1 MELMV
6 PTDSLYL
13 FAESRD
19 HPMHV
24 TALTVF
30 KPPEGAGPDF
40 VRDFTDRLVAND
52 QIQPTFRK
60 RPVRLLGA
68 TDLLAW
74 THDDEIDIDYH
85 VRHLAL
91 PAPGRVR
98 DLFELTSRLHTNM
111 LDRHRPLWEAY
122 VLEGLDDGRFALCI
136 KVHHSLIDGAA
147 AAKLLERAMSVD
159 PEDTEVRAMW
169 SMPSLERPP
178 SDRPSLLGS
187 LTKIAGSIT
196 GLPSSTWKLA
206 RGALVEQQLTLPF
219 RAPRTM
225 FNVKIG
231 PARRFVAQSW
241 PIDRVLRV
249 KKAAGVSFND
259 AVLAMCA
266 GALRYYLLEQNALPD
281 TPLIALVPVSLR
293 PTADDGS
300 GGNKVGAILCNL
312 ATDVDDPAQRI
323 EIISAAMRGNK
334 EILAELPRAQVVAL
348 SAMSIVPLG
357 LSDLPGFVSSTPPPF
372 NLVISNVPG
381 FAEQMYYGGARME
394 GSYPLSHITHG
405 QALNMTFINNGDKLD
420 FGLVGCRRSMPHL
433 QRLLAHLESSLTD
446 LERAVGV

>member
-24 TALTVF
+24 GGLSLY

-40 VRDFTDRLVAND
+40 VRNFAEALAAND
-52 QIQPTFRK
+52 PIQPTFRK
-60 RPVRLLGA
+60 RPARLVG

-98 DLFELTSRLHTNM
+98 DLFELTSQLHATM
-111 LDRHRPLWEAY
+111 LDRRRPLWEAY
-122 VLEGLDDGRFALCI
+122 VVEGLNDGRFAVYI
-136 KVHHSLIDGAA
+136 RVHHSLIDGAA
-147 AAKLLERAMSVD
+147 AAKLLERAMSAD
-159 PEDTEVRAMW
+159 PEDAEVRAMW
-169 SMPSLERPP
+169 SIPDLERPP
-178 SDRPSLLGS
+178 AEGSSLLGS
-187 LTKIAGSIT
+187 LGKIAGSVA
-196 GLPSSTWKLA
+196 GLPSSTLKLA
-206 RGALVEQQLTLPF
+206 RGALFEQQLTLPF
-219 RAPRTM
+219 AAPRTM

-231 PARRFVAQSW
+231 GARRFAAQSW
-241 PIDRVLRV
+241 MLERVLRV
-249 KKAAGVSFND
+249 KKAAEVTFND

-266 GALRYYLLEQNALPD
+266 GALRYYLLERDALPD

-293 PTADDGS
+293 PAGDTGS
-300 GGNKVGAILCNL
+300 SGNKVGAILCNL
-312 ATDVDDPAQRI
+312 ATDVEDPAERI
-323 EIISAAMRGNK
+323 EVISAAMRGNK
-334 EILAELPRAQVVAL
+334 DVLAELPRSQVVAL

-357 LSDLPGFVSSTPPPF
+357 LGDLPGFVSSTPPPF

-381 FAEQMYYGGARME
+381 PAEEMYHGGARLD
-394 GSYPLSHITHG
+394 GNYPLSHLTHG
-405 QALNMTFINNGDKLD
+405 QALNMTFTNNGDKLD
-420 FGLVGCRRSMPHL
+420 FGLVGCRRSTPHL
-433 QRLLAHLESSLTD
+433 QRLLAHLESSLQD
-446 LERAVGV
+446 LEQAVGA